1 MGELD
6 RQYTALV
13 SYVESLNAYQLDQ
26 GGSVMNLQQLTT
38 FVYLRQSPSHARE
51 HASSIRSVVAADPH
65 GASRP

>member
-6 RQYTALV
+6 CQYTALV

-26 GGSVMNLQQLTT
+26 GGSVMNLRKLTT
-38 FVYLRQSPSHARE
+38 FEYLRQSLLHARE
-51 HASSIRSVVAADPH
+51 HASSIRSAVAADFH